1 MDNIR
6 AISSE
11 SYPVSRDM
19 EEAIDAG
26 VPNSKYQIVVNLC
39 FIQICW
45 ILWACKSTAKFCN
58 EVSFERNFWTN
69 TIL

>member
-19 EEAIDAG
+19 EEATDAG
-26 VPNSKYQIVVNLC
+26 VPSSKYKIVVNLC
-39 FIQICW
+39 FILTW
-45 ILWACKSTAKFCN
+45 NMLNS
-58 EVSFERNFWTN
+58 VGM
-69 TIL
+69 